1 VRPVSARSD
10 SFSEMPRLSFR
21 TRGNERYEAFENL
34 TPEIVAIESGI
45 VWLRC
50 CSDSRLLAVGI
61 GLDFVCEC
69 IDFNLKT
76 GVMPSDDGSATAVRY
91 ALDDNRFY
99 RDMVTNGELEI
110 WDSDNEELVGRADP
124 LLPVNVDIG
133 RTVEALDERHR
144 QLEATLASRIDSSRD
159 STP

>member
-1 VRPVSARSD
+1 
-10 SFSEMPRLSFR
+10 M
-21 TRGNERYEAFENL
+21 
-34 TPEIVAIESGI
+34 VAM
-45 VWLRC
+45 L
-50 CSDSRLLAVGI
+50 LLAVGI

-110 WDSDNEELVGRADP
+110 WDSDNEKLLGRADP

-144 QLEATLASRIDSSRD
+144 QLEAALASRIDSSRD